1 MDKMIAHNEK
11 DAQKRRATWE
21 EKYLFFQTISTKTP
35 TLTPINMSYIEQE

>member
-21 EKYLFFQTISTKTP
+21 EKYLFFRFYRI
-35 TLTPINMSYIEQE
+35 